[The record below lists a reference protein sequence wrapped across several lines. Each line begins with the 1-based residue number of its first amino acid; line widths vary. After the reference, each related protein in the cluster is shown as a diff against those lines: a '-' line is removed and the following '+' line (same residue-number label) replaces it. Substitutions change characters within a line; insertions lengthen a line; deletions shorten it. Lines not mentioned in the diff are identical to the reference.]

1 MILRQELRSIR
12 RRWVR
17 CRHERTRCSS
27 LALLVG
33 CTFSY
38 WHGPRSGPTYSG
50 LHNEGRSPSLPETL
64 NSLMT
69 DGPVDWELAKRI
81 ASRVAGEEPLSRSY
95 LGDSLHRDF
104 SEFTPLAEELVGA
117 ETGLTSSE
125 GSARAQVI
133 DREGWIDANIRS
145 FRRLLR
151 PVLTE
156 SSDSDPTSGIARKIA
171 AAELGAALGWMSR
184 RVLGQYDL
192 LLAEDEDR
200 DEQDFVYY
208 VGPNILAI
216 EKKFAFDPKQFRLWL
231 ALHELTHRSQF
242 TGVPWLRPRFLE
254 LVNQMLDEVEPDP
267 DRVKQG
273 LQDFVQMKRNGKDP
287 LADGG
292 VAQLFAS
299 ERQKELLDSVGG
311 MMSLVEGHGDV
322 TMSRA
327 AAGHVP
333 HAQRFHRVMQER
345 RNSATGVSRLMQKM
359 MGLEAKLAQYQ
370 AGEDFIAAIESQ
382 RGDRAVDLIWQDQ
395 DHLPSMAEI
404 RNPTAWMER
413 VPAT

>member
-1 MILRQELRSIR
+1 
-12 RRWVR
+12 
-17 CRHERTRCSS
+17 
-27 LALLVG
+27 
-33 CTFSY
+33 
-38 WHGPRSGPTYSG
+38 
-50 LHNEGRSPSLPETL
+50 
-64 NSLMT
+64 MT

>member
-1 MILRQELRSIR
+1 M
-12 RRWVR
+12 
-17 CRHERTRCSS
+17 
-27 LALLVG
+27 
-33 CTFSY
+33 
-38 WHGPRSGPTYSG
+38 
-50 LHNEGRSPSLPETL
+50 
-64 NSLMT
+64 
-69 DGPVDWELAKRI
+69 AKRI

-117 ETGLTSSE
+117 ETGLISSE

>member
-1 MILRQELRSIR
+1 
-12 RRWVR
+12 
-17 CRHERTRCSS
+17 
-27 LALLVG
+27 
-33 CTFSY
+33 
-38 WHGPRSGPTYSG
+38 
-50 LHNEGRSPSLPETL
+50 
-64 NSLMT
+64 MT

-81 ASRVAGEEPLSRSY
+81 ASRVAGDEPLSRSY

-125 GSARAQVI
+125 GSARAKVI

-151 PVLTE
+151 PVLAE

-345 RNSATGVSRLMQKM
+345 RNSATGVSRLMQKL

-395 DHLPSMAEI
+395 DHLPSMTEI
-404 RNPTAWMER
+404 RDPTAWMER
-413 VPAT
+413 VPVT

>member
-1 MILRQELRSIR
+1 
-12 RRWVR
+12 
-17 CRHERTRCSS
+17 
-27 LALLVG
+27 
-33 CTFSY
+33 
-38 WHGPRSGPTYSG
+38 
-50 LHNEGRSPSLPETL
+50 
-64 NSLMT
+64 MT
-69 DGPVDWELAKRI
+69 EGPVDWELAKRI
-81 ASRVAGEEPLSRSY
+81 ATRVAGDEPLSRSY
-95 LGDSLHRDF
+95 LGDSLHKDF
-104 SEFTPLAEELVGA
+104 ANFTPLAEELVGI
-117 ETGLTSSE
+117 ETRLISTE
-125 GSARAQVI
+125 GSARARVI

-156 SSDSDPTSGIARKIA
+156 SSDSSATSGIARKVA
-171 AAELGAALGWMSR
+171 ATELGTVLGWMSR

-200 DEQDFVYY
+200 DEQDLVYY
-208 VGPNILAI
+208 VGPNVLAI

-267 DRVKQG
+267 DRLKQG
-273 LQDFVQMKRNGKDP
+273 LQDFVQMKRDGKDP
-287 LADGG
+287 MADGG

-299 ERQKELLDSVGG
+299 DRQKELLDAVGG
-311 MMSLVEGHGDV
+311 MMSLVEGHGDM

-333 HAQRFHRVMQER
+333 HAQRFHRVMQQR
-345 RNSATGVSRLMQKM
+345 RNNATGVSRIMQKL
-359 MGLEAKLAQYQ
+359 MGFEAKLAQYQ

-382 RGDRAVDLIWQDQ
+382 RGDRAVDVIWEDPQ
-395 DHLPSMAEI
+395 HLPSMAEI
-404 RNPTAWMER
+404 RNPASWMER
-413 VPAT
+413 VSAASQR

>member
-1 MILRQELRSIR
+1 
-12 RRWVR
+12 
-17 CRHERTRCSS
+17 
-27 LALLVG
+27 
-33 CTFSY
+33 
-38 WHGPRSGPTYSG
+38 
-50 LHNEGRSPSLPETL
+50 
-64 NSLMT
+64 MT

-81 ASRVAGEEPLSRSY
+81 AARVAGDEPLSRSY

-104 SEFTPLAEELVGA
+104 SEFTPLAEELVGV
-117 ETGLTSSE
+117 ETKLISSE

-151 PVLTE
+151 PVLAE
-156 SSDSDPTSGIARKIA
+156 SSDSNPTSGIARKIA
-171 AAELGAALGWMSR
+171 AAELGTVLGWMSR

-200 DEQDFVYY
+200 DEQDLVYY

-267 DRVKQG
+267 DRLKQG
-273 LQDFVQMKRNGKDP
+273 LQDFVQMKRDGEDP

-333 HAQRFHRVMQER
+333 HAPRFHRVMQER
-345 RNSATGVSRLMQKM
+345 RNSATGVSRIMQKL

-382 RGDRAVDLIWQDQ
+382 RGDRAVDLIWQDPE
-395 DHLPSMAEI
+395 HLPSMAEI

-413 VPAT
+413 VPVA

>member
-1 MILRQELRSIR
+1 
-12 RRWVR
+12 
-17 CRHERTRCSS
+17 
-27 LALLVG
+27 
-33 CTFSY
+33 
-38 WHGPRSGPTYSG
+38 
-50 LHNEGRSPSLPETL
+50 
-64 NSLMT
+64 MT

-81 ASRVAGEEPLSRSY
+81 ASRVAGDEPLSRSY

-125 GSARAQVI
+125 GSARAKVI

-145 FRRLLR
+145 CRRLLR
-151 PVLTE
+151 PVLAE

-345 RNSATGVSRLMQKM
+345 RNSATGVSRLMQKL

-395 DHLPSMAEI
+395 DHLPSMGEI
-404 RNPTAWMER
+404 RNPAAWMER

>member
-1 MILRQELRSIR
+1 
-12 RRWVR
+12 
-17 CRHERTRCSS
+17 
-27 LALLVG
+27 
-33 CTFSY
+33 
-38 WHGPRSGPTYSG
+38 
-50 LHNEGRSPSLPETL
+50 
-64 NSLMT
+64 MT
-69 DGPVDWELAKRI
+69 DEPVDWELARRV
-81 ASRVAGEEPLSRSY
+81 AVRVAGDEPLSRSY
-95 LGDSLHRDF
+95 LGDSLLRDF
-104 SEFTPLAEELVGA
+104 SEFTPLAEELVGV
-117 ETGLTSSE
+117 ETRLTSSE
-125 GSARAQVI
+125 GSARARVI
-133 DREGWIDANIRS
+133 DRKGWIDANIRS

-151 PVLTE
+151 PVLAE
-156 SSDSDPTSGIARKIA
+156 ASDSNGTSGIAQKIA
-171 AAELGAALGWMSR
+171 AAELGAVLGWMSR

-200 DEQDFVYY
+200 EEQDLVYY

-273 LQDFVQMKRNGKDP
+273 FQDFLQMKRDGKDP

-299 ERQKELLDSVGG
+299 ERQRELLDSVGG

-333 HAQRFHRVMQER
+333 HAPRFHRVMQER
-345 RNSATGVSRLMQKM
+345 RNSATGISRIMQKL

-395 DHLPSMAEI
+395 QHLPSMAEI
-404 RNPTAWMER
+404 RDPSAWMER
-413 VPAT
+413 VSAA

>member
-1 MILRQELRSIR
+1 
-12 RRWVR
+12 
-17 CRHERTRCSS
+17 
-27 LALLVG
+27 
-33 CTFSY
+33 
-38 WHGPRSGPTYSG
+38 
-50 LHNEGRSPSLPETL
+50 
-64 NSLMT
+64 MT

-81 ASRVAGEEPLSRSY
+81 ASRVAGDEPLSRSY

-104 SEFTPLAEELVGA
+104 SEFTPLAEELVGT

-125 GSARAQVI
+125 GSARAKVI

-145 FRRLLR
+145 VRRLLR
-151 PVLTE
+151 PVLAE

-327 AAGHVP
+327 ATGHVP

-345 RNSATGVSRLMQKM
+345 RNSATGVSRLMQKV

-413 VPAT
+413 VPVT

>member
-1 MILRQELRSIR
+1 
-12 RRWVR
+12 
-17 CRHERTRCSS
+17 
-27 LALLVG
+27 
-33 CTFSY
+33 
-38 WHGPRSGPTYSG
+38 
-50 LHNEGRSPSLPETL
+50 
-64 NSLMT
+64 MT

-81 ASRVAGEEPLSRSY
+81 ASRVAGDEPLSRSY

-104 SEFTPLAEELVGA
+104 SEFTPLAEELVGT

-125 GSARAQVI
+125 GSARAKVI

-345 RNSATGVSRLMQKM
+345 RNSATGVSRLMQKV

-413 VPAT
+413 VPVT

>member
-1 MILRQELRSIR
+1 
-12 RRWVR
+12 
-17 CRHERTRCSS
+17 
-27 LALLVG
+27 
-33 CTFSY
+33 
-38 WHGPRSGPTYSG
+38 
-50 LHNEGRSPSLPETL
+50 
-64 NSLMT
+64 MT

-382 RGDRAVDLIWQDQ
+382 RGDRAVDLIWEDQ

>member
-1 MILRQELRSIR
+1 
-12 RRWVR
+12 
-17 CRHERTRCSS
+17 
-27 LALLVG
+27 
-33 CTFSY
+33 
-38 WHGPRSGPTYSG
+38 
-50 LHNEGRSPSLPETL
+50 
-64 NSLMT
+64 MT

-413 VPAT
+413 VPVT

>member
-1 MILRQELRSIR
+1 
-12 RRWVR
+12 
-17 CRHERTRCSS
+17 
-27 LALLVG
+27 
-33 CTFSY
+33 
-38 WHGPRSGPTYSG
+38 
-50 LHNEGRSPSLPETL
+50 
-64 NSLMT
+64 MT

-200 DEQDFVYY
+200 DEQD
-208 VGPNILAI
+208 L
-216 EKKFAFDPKQFRLWL
+216 
-231 ALHELTHRSQF
+231 
-242 TGVPWLRPRFLE
+242 
-254 LVNQMLDEVEPDP
+254 
-267 DRVKQG
+267 
-273 LQDFVQMKRNGKDP
+273 
-287 LADGG
+287 
-292 VAQLFAS
+292 
-299 ERQKELLDSVGG
+299 
-311 MMSLVEGHGDV
+311 SLIH
-322 TMSRA
+322 
-327 AAGHVP
+327 
-333 HAQRFHRVMQER
+333 
-345 RNSATGVSRLMQKM
+345 
-359 MGLEAKLAQYQ
+359 
-370 AGEDFIAAIESQ
+370 I
-382 RGDRAVDLIWQDQ
+382 
-395 DHLPSMAEI
+395 
-404 RNPTAWMER
+404 
-413 VPAT
+413 

>member
-1 MILRQELRSIR
+1 
-12 RRWVR
+12 
-17 CRHERTRCSS
+17 
-27 LALLVG
+27 
-33 CTFSY
+33 
-38 WHGPRSGPTYSG
+38 
-50 LHNEGRSPSLPETL
+50 
-64 NSLMT
+64 MT

-156 SSDSDPTSGIARKIA
+156 SSDSDPTSEIARKIA

-267 DRVKQG
+267 ARVKQG

>member
-1 MILRQELRSIR
+1 
-12 RRWVR
+12 
-17 CRHERTRCSS
+17 
-27 LALLVG
+27 
-33 CTFSY
+33 
-38 WHGPRSGPTYSG
+38 
-50 LHNEGRSPSLPETL
+50 
-64 NSLMT
+64 MT

-327 AAGHVP
+327 ATGHVP

-345 RNSATGVSRLMQKM
+345 RNSATGVSRLMQKL

>member
-1 MILRQELRSIR
+1 
-12 RRWVR
+12 
-17 CRHERTRCSS
+17 
-27 LALLVG
+27 
-33 CTFSY
+33 
-38 WHGPRSGPTYSG
+38 
-50 LHNEGRSPSLPETL
+50 
-64 NSLMT
+64 MT

-81 ASRVAGEEPLSRSY
+81 ASRVAGDEPLSRSY

-104 SEFTPLAEELVGA
+104 SEFTPLAEELVGT

-125 GSARAQVI
+125 GSARAKVI
-133 DREGWIDANIRS
+133 DREGWIDAKIRS
-145 FRRLLR
+145 FTRLLR
-151 PVLTE
+151 PVLAE

-327 AAGHVP
+327 ATGHVP

-345 RNSATGVSRLMQKM
+345 RNSATGVSRLMQKV

-413 VPAT
+413 VPVT